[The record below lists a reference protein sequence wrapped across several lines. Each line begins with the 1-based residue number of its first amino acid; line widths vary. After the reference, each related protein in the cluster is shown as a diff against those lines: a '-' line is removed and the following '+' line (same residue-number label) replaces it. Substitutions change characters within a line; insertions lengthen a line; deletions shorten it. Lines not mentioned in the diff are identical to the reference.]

1 MISAKELNW
10 RKPFLSLSLALV
22 VGAAYVSAQT
32 AQPARAEAAD
42 NEHQTGAVLWHQTSG
57 EMRAL
62 SYQAYNLARM
72 MLDRDLQVNRRVRRP
87 RAVIVDVD
95 ETVLDN
101 SRHQA
106 ALILDREN
114 FNAARWTQWCNRAEA
129 TALPGAVEFLRYA
142 AARRVRIFYVTNRRA
157 AEREGTRRNL
167 VRLGFPDV
175 TDETL
180 LVREEGTSGGK
191 ETRRRRVADRFRVV
205 LLVGD
210 NLNDFTDVFER
221 QSVEDRATQV
231 DRLRR
236 EFGTRF
242 IVIPNVMYGDWE
254 SALYDYNPRLTES
267 ERATRRRERLRGY

>member
-1 MISAKELNW
+1 MSVNESTR
-10 RKPFLSLSLALV
+10 RKTLLALILVFV
-22 VGAAYVSAQT
+22 VGASVVTAQT
-32 AQPARAEAAD
+32 AQPARTQAD
-42 NEHQTGAVLWHQTSG
+42 SEHQTGAVLWHQTSG

-72 MLDRDLQVNRRVRRP
+72 ILDRDLQMNRRRRGRP
-87 RAVIVDVD
+87 RAIVVDVD

-129 TALPGAVEFLRYA
+129 AALPGAVEFLRYVA
-142 AARRVRIFYVTNRRA
+142 SRRVRIFYVTNRRA

-175 TDETL
+175 SNETL

-191 ETRRRRVADRFRVV
+191 EDRRRSIAGRYHVV
-205 LLVGD
+205 LLIGD

-221 QSVEDRATQV
+221 QSVEDRAAQV

-242 IVIPNVMYGDWE
+242 IVIPNAMYGDWE
-254 SALYDYNPRLTES
+254 SAIYDYNPRLTEA
-267 ERATRRRERLRGY
+267 ERASRRRGRLRGY